1 MSDRLAT
8 LLQNFPIAART
19 FNTGPICG
27 INDLDRGEGRG
38 QLHLVRHGELEVR
51 HGEQLAVRITE
62 PSLLL
67 YARPLARRFVA
78 DRHHGAELLCAD
90 LLFDGGAANPIVA
103 ALPPFVCLPLAGLPG
118 AAAVL
123 AVIFDE
129 ARSSHCGRAA
139 VLDRLFEVVLVQVLR
154 ELMAQRRIE
163 GGMLAGLAHPKL
175 RRALVAMH
183 EQPARDWS
191 LESLAVEAGMS
202 RTMFA
207 NLFRDTV
214 AQTPLAYLQGWRIGL
229 AKRLLQQGRS
239 LKLIAGEVGY
249 AGEAALSRAFSA
261 QTGMSPRGWKQARPD

>member
-8 LLQNFPIAART
+8 LLQNFPIGART
-19 FNTGPICG
+19 FNAGPICG

-78 DRHHGAELLCAD
+78 DRQRGAELLCAD
-90 LLFDGGAANPIVA
+90 LLFEGGASNPIVA
-103 ALPPFVCLPLAGLPG
+103 ALPPFVCLPLAGLPA

-123 AVIFDE
+123 EVIFDE
-129 ARSSHCGRAA
+129 AQSSHCGRAA
-139 VLDRLFEVVLVQVLR
+139 VLDRLFEVVVVQVLR
-154 ELMAQRRIE
+154 ELMEQRRIE
-163 GGMLAGLAHPKL
+163 SGMLAGLAHPKL

-191 LESLAVEAGMS
+191 LATLAGEAGMS

-207 NLFRDTV
+207 NLFRDEV

-229 AKRLLQQGRS
+229 AKRLLRQGRS

-261 QTGMSPRGWKQARPD
+261 QTGMSPRAWKQARAD